1 MLVDGSSYNRLQT
14 YGGGVGG
21 ELDKEDEDDDAEEE
35 GTEEVLEN
43 TFVVV
48 LRSGIDNHNKKGA
61 IYVIASYVDGVYVG
75 VSAHQ
80 SWL

>member
-21 ELDKEDEDDDAEEE
+21 ELDKEDADDAEEE

-48 LRSGIDNHNKKGA
+48 LRSGIDNHNKKTSY
-61 IYVIASYVDGVYVG
+61 IIASYVDGVYVG